1 MLRVDYHYCK
11 YRYRIMHNNRGLMFK
26 KIYHMPM
33 DLFNFSQRIC
43 KLPLLYHHT
52 YIIFNYTGS
61 TKYETENPHLIG
73 LELLET
79 SHIVRYPDEFS
90 LSKSF

>member
-43 KLPLLYHHT
+43 KLPLLSHHT
-52 YIIFNYTGS
+52 
-61 TKYETENPHLIG
+61 
-73 LELLET
+73 
-79 SHIVRYPDEFS
+79 
-90 LSKSF
+90 